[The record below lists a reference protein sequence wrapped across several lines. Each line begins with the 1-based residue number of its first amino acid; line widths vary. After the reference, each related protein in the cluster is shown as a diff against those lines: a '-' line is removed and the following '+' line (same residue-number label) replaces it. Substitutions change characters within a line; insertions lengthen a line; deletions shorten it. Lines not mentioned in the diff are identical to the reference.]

1 MLTARTAS
9 ALALAML
16 CPAAAAVAAAP
27 DADAGMRIGNY
38 ELRSDRWN
46 DVAWVWLVNFSCN
59 TADPRCATPYSNPM
73 VATPTEDL
81 NVTGVPRPSRNGA
94 GFQNT
99 AFHAAGR
106 YTLTVD
112 VIDGVRCFGYNLPSH
127 DVYDWDATSLSGTI
141 TSTFDAGCAGAP
153 GGTNVYLFSLNPM

>member
-1 MLTARTAS
+1 MVMSDGNVFLILSISTLTLLITS
-9 ALALAML
+9 KVLAFDCLTI
-16 CPAAAAVAAAP
+16 P
-27 DADAGMRIGNY
+27 
-38 ELRSDRWN
+38 
-46 DVAWVWLVNFSCN
+46 
-59 TADPRCATPYSNPM
+59 NPM